1 MITFCSR
8 GDFFTAPSQSSLAV
22 RFISEVRIQLGLRAV
37 YVLPDPPVWRIKE
50 MLLFLLLP
58 FLHAAASTS
67 TSTSSK
73 VVGKDDHSYIEAYK
87 KEHGTDYNEESQ
99 EDEDYEYQYES
110 EVRSGGLDAE
120 VRCEKFSISLSSRS
134 ATVANRTSKLEMMQ

>member
-1 MITFCSR
+1 
-8 GDFFTAPSQSSLAV
+8 
-22 RFISEVRIQLGLRAV
+22 
-37 YVLPDPPVWRIKE
+37 

-67 TSTSSK
+67 SK
-73 VVGKDDHSYIEAYK
+73 DVGKDDHSYIEAYK

-99 EDEDYEYQYES
+99 ENEDYEYQYES